1 MDTTYTFR
9 NMETTDALRDHTEN
23 KFAKLKK
30 LIIKPENAHIIFKVE
45 KFNHTAEITMV
56 ADGVHYVVH
65 HTSNDMYTSID
76 SAIKK
81 LEKQLKSNKERVKNH
96 KTGLSA

>member
-1 MDTTYTFR
+1 METTYTFR
-9 NMETTDALRDHTEN
+9 NMEATDALRDHTET

-30 LIIKPENAHIIFKVE
+30 LVIKPENAHVIFKVE
-45 KFNHTAEITMV
+45 KFNHMAEITMV
-56 ADGVHYVVH
+56 ADGVRYVVH

-76 SAIKK
+76 SAVKK
-81 LEKQLKSNKERVKNH
+81 LEKQLRNNKERVKNH